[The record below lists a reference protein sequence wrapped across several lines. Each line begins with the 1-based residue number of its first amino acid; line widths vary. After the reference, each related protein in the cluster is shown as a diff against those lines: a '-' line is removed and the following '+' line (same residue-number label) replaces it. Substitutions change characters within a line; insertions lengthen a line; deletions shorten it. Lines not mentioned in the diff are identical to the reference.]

1 MEPEALTT
9 AEIINI
15 IIYLLPIIIWELYWK
30 GVGLWRAAKL
40 DHQKWFI
47 AILILNT
54 LGILPIIYLLI
65 LRNKKSKSNS
75 KK

>member
-1 MEPEALTT
+1 MEPEALST
-9 AEIINI
+9 AEITNI
-15 IIYLLPIIIWELYWK
+15 VIYLLPIIIWELYWK

-40 DHQKWFI
+40 DHKKWFI